1 MIRLLLEF
9 LLPLF
14 APTLAYAFWLAWRR
28 RGAGD
33 GADAAD
39 GQSAPATSPGG
50 APWLWLGAAGI
61 ALVAVVAVTLGLTR
75 SLGDADG
82 TYVAP
87 RVIDG
92 RIVPGHVD
100 PPPAR

>member
-14 APTLAYAFWLAWRR
+14 APTLAYAFWLALRR
-28 RGAGD
+28 RPADEGPD
-33 GADAAD
+33 GPDAA
-39 GQSAPATSPGG
+39 AAVPERG
-50 APWLWLGAAGI
+50 APWVWLGATGI
-61 ALVAVVAVTLGLTR
+61 VLVAVVAVVLGMTR
-75 SLGDADG
+75 SLGEPGG

>member
-14 APTLAYAFWLAWRR
+14 APTLVYAFWLALRPR
-28 RGAGD
+28 P
-33 GADAAD
+33 ADE
-39 GQSAPATSPGG
+39 SPGG
-50 APWLWLGAAGI
+50 AGPATAASGRGTPWMWLGAIGI
-61 ALVAVVAVTLGLTR
+61 ALVAVVTIVLGMTR
-75 SLGDADG
+75 SLGEASG